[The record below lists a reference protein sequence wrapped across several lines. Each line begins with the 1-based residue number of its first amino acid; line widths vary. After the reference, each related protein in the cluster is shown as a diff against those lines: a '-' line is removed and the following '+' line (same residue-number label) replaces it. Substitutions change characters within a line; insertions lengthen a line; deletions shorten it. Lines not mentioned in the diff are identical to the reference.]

1 MILHQCQIVSSI
13 GDQIRVKDNN
23 GVFHIATKIINLRKK
38 DKTAKRPS
46 EMFGN
51 DLNLN
56 STISTLRAAAIDY
69 VGHELET
76 KPHMKKDK
84 VAIRE
89 GFVEIL
95 STPSQD
101 LTNLIRAHIKQHKN
115 QIDAKSSELAA
126 AEGGISETVKKITRM
141 IGNFLS
147 FLIVDFNFIV
157 VVFFRGTQPV
167 L

>member
-46 EMFGN
+46 EMFGE

-69 VGHELET
+69 VGHELEAY
-76 KPHMKKDK
+76 PHMKKNK

-101 LTNLIRAHIKQHKN
+101 LPNLIRAQIKNHKS
-115 QIDAKSSELAA
+115 QIDAKSSELQA
-126 AEGGISETVKKITRM
+126 AEGGISEAVKKITRM
-141 IGNFLS
+141 IGNFL
-147 FLIVDFNFIV
+147 
-157 VVFFRGTQPV
+157 FF
-167 L
+167 